1 MSAVTPESILDFD
14 DFRARFALALEAAAD
29 AQDAGDLAAIESG
42 YEELD
47 GLLPRNADPRFHM
60 LHVALMFWDGWIDS
74 RNHDWLYYDEL
85 SASDWPVLARGVAE
99 RLRENLE
106 IVDPRVLRHL

>member
-60 LHVALMFWDGWIDS
+60 LHVALD
-74 RNHDWLYYDEL
+74 DEL
-85 SASDWPVLARGVAE
+85 DGCLSLDEPISIEWRPGQVW
-99 RLRENLE
+99 
-106 IVDPRVLRHL
+106 